1 MKTNIGKIIMMFS
14 ERFLFNIEKF
24 ETELKLT
31 EIVCNREEKINLY
44 QKEQIDKFKK
54 ILLLIAII
62 LSVSFTYD
70 ILNTLTDSGTSVSK
84 IDPEKVKGNKKM
96 LFDVV
101 VDSSEKEQFKI
112 TQNLDISK
120 NLLSS
125 KAIKN
130 NFENLEKRLPKII
143 LGKNDNFENIS
154 SKLDLIDYD
163 NKTGIS
169 LKWETEPKDKLNN
182 DGSLNLFNVKRNE
195 KIELK
200 CTMFL
205 SDVSREIKT
214 LIRLKPICTT
224 ESLKSS
230 LEYHMQKVQNDYKQG
245 KIKEIILPK
254 KMGRYNISWQMRK
267 PEIFNGMFLLALLF
281 ILIHIVKEK
290 KSLDKSINT
299 VRNNI
304 LNEIPEFVNQ
314 LILLLNAGLIV
325 NEALM
330 KIACDYDKYSDM
342 DKPLYSKL
350 QCAVDIAC
358 ETNLS
363 TISILKEY
371 ADKSGINELRRIVA
385 IIHEN
390 MNMGTSLCFK
400 LEKEAELLT
409 IANKRII
416 EEKIKLAETK
426 ITFPMAI
433 QLLVTVLITIAPN
446 IILK

>member
-1 MKTNIGKIIMMFS
+1 M
-14 ERFLFNIEKF
+14 
-24 ETELKLT
+24 
-31 EIVCNREEKINLY
+31 
-44 QKEQIDKFKK
+44 
-54 ILLLIAII
+54 
-62 LSVSFTYD
+62 
-70 ILNTLTDSGTSVSK
+70 TDSGTSVSK

-290 KSLDKSINT
+290 KSLDKSIN
-299 VRNNI
+299 
-304 LNEIPEFVNQ
+304 
-314 LILLLNAGLIV
+314 
-325 NEALM
+325 
-330 KIACDYDKYSDM
+330 KIGRAH
-342 DKPLYSKL
+342 
-350 QCAVDIAC
+350 V
-358 ETNLS
+358 
-363 TISILKEY
+363 
-371 ADKSGINELRRIVA
+371 
-385 IIHEN
+385 
-390 MNMGTSLCFK
+390 
-400 LEKEAELLT
+400 
-409 IANKRII
+409 
-416 EEKIKLAETK
+416 
-426 ITFPMAI
+426 
-433 QLLVTVLITIAPN
+433 
-446 IILK
+446 